1 MTASS
6 YFTTRKSHESRAEV
20 TSRIAREI
28 THAEEEARA
37 AKTARLKAARL
48 AAETAA
54 PKAAKPK
61 ARTRRPAV
69 RASAAAKV

>member
-1 MTASS
+1 MTQSS
-6 YFTTRKSHESRAEV
+6 VFTTKKSQESRGEV

-28 THAEEEARA
+28 ITAEEEARA

-48 AAETAA
+48 AAEAAA

-61 ARTRRPAV
+61 ARTRRT
-69 RASAAAKV
+69 SAPKG